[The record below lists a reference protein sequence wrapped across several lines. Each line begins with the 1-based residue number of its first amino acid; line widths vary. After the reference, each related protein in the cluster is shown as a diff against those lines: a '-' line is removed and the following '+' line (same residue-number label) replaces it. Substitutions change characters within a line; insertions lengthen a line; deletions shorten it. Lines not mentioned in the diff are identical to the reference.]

1 MRGERIRFALIAGAV
16 LVAFANGLFG
26 PFQFDDWNV
35 IVNNPAVHGFG
46 ALWDT
51 MPGIRSLLKA
61 TYVANWVS
69 GFGATG
75 FHAVNVALHTI
86 NALLV
91 FAVLLRL
98 LSRMGLNAGAVAPLA
113 FWAALLFALHP
124 AQTEAVTYISG
135 RSVSLMALFY
145 LAAVLAQLHSRS
157 LVSAALFV
165 CALAAKENAW
175 TLPLALLLIEGL
187 HPDFRWRAA
196 LRRVAPHFAVLVA
209 AALAS
214 MLVPAYWRLLGS
226 SLETRS
232 LWDNLLTQID
242 GQWYLVT
249 RPLFGLVLN
258 MDPDLA
264 VRTAWAPDL
273 VAKGALLFSLV
284 ALGVWQWRKLP
295 WLGFGLLWF
304 FVHLLATNSIL
315 PRTDVANDRALYLA
329 LIGPA
334 LIAAVAAYRWLPARA
349 STPVLAALAF
359 VLAVSTMLRN
369 LEYLT
374 EAGLWEATAARSPDK
389 GRVWNNLGFARQ
401 QAGNFERAREAYE
414 RAIAL
419 DPNDYRAQVNLGT
432 LEAEV
437 REKAG
442 VREKSPAER

>member
-1 MRGERIRFALIAGAV
+1 MRGEGIRFALIAGAV

-51 MPGIRSLLKA
+51 MPGIRALLKA

-69 GFGATG
+69 EFGATG
-75 FHAVNVALHTI
+75 YHAVNVVLHAI

-98 LSRMGLNAGAVAPLA
+98 LPRMGVNAGAVAPLA

-175 TLPLALLLIEGL
+175 TLPFALLLIEGL
-187 HPDFRWRAA
+187 GTDSRWRTA
-196 LRRVAPHFAVLVA
+196 LRRVAPHFVVLVA

-214 MLVPAYWRLLGS
+214 VLIPAYWRLLGA

-242 GQWYLVT
+242 GQWYLIT

-258 MDPDLA
+258 VDPDLA
-264 VRTAWAPDL
+264 VRSAWAPDL
-273 VAKGALLFSLV
+273 VAKCALLFALV
-284 ALGVWQWRKLP
+284 VLGVWQWRRLP

-304 FVHLLATNSIL
+304 FVQLLATNSIL

-334 LIAAVAAYRWLPARA
+334 LIAALAAYRWLPARA
-349 STPVLAALAF
+349 STL
-359 VLAVSTMLRN
+359 VLAVLAFALAANTVLRN
-369 LEYLT
+369 LDYLT
-374 EAGLWEATAARSPDK
+374 EAGLWEATAVRSPDK
-389 GRVWNNLGFARQ
+389 SRVWNNLGFARQ
-401 QAGNFERAREAYE
+401 QAGNFERAREAYD

-437 REKAG
+437 REKTG
-442 VREKSPAER
+442 VREESPAER